1 MRYCAVVIA
10 RIGYPNMNGLS
21 AVSRRIAA
29 IVATTIV
36 GIVLAAPAH
45 GGEQVDR
52 AFEQAKG
59 ALRQGNDDTAI
70 GRLDEAVRLEPKRA
84 KYRGLRGVAW
94 LRKGEYA
101 KGAADLKA
109 AIELNPEDAGQRYRP
124 SPEIRL
130 SAAALRHGQR
140 QVAQIL
146 HDRPGMAQF
155 GPESEFL
162 CRWAERKFAGE
173 DLGTRI
179 DWDPS
184 PPQHSDAE
192 HLAPAGDEHAAIL
205 VAADYQSGPKQG
217 RPRGFEELWAG
228 AIYELHNVTFAPQ
241 FVRLNG
247 EADEG
252 KVTKRAFVAGIL
264 GYEIRAAQQTRAFYL
279 HVFLPWAEKKKL
291 PTDPTLW
298 FCDWWDTPEE
308 VLQSVKDQAAYPWQP
323 YARTHDWATVHRSWH
338 QGRIRRA
345 LRLLEQMRAEKGY
358 QEDEEDVQYWIDRC
372 RERLGKQAVA
382 EAGQHT
388 PPTRK
393 PTKAEPKTDPP
404 ARAGENK

>member
-1 MRYCAVVIA
+1 MMA
-10 RIGYPNMNGLS
+10 
-21 AVSRRIAA
+21 AA
-29 IVATTIV
+29 IISIA
-36 GIVLAAPAH
+36 LAASAH
-45 GGEQVDR
+45 GSQQAEQ
-52 AFEQAKG
+52 AFEQAKW
-59 ALRQGNDDTAI
+59 ALRRGDNDTAI
-70 GRLDEAVRLEPKRA
+70 VRLDEAVRLEPKRA
-84 KYRGLRGVAW
+84 KYRGIRGVAW
-94 LRKGEYA
+94 LRKAEYA

-109 AIELNPEDAGQRYRP
+109 AVELNAEDAGLRYP
-124 SPEIRL
+124 PTAGSRL
-130 SAAALRHGQR
+130 SAEALRHGRR
-140 QVAQIL
+140 QVARML
-146 HDRPGMAQF
+146 RDRPGMAQF

-162 CRWAERKFAGE
+162 RHWAERKFAGE
-173 DLGTRI
+173 DLGTPI

-192 HLAPAGDEHAAIL
+192 HLAPTADEHAAIL
-205 VAADYQSGPKQG
+205 VAAVYQSGPKQG
-217 RPRGFEELWAG
+217 RPRSFEELWAG

-241 FVRLNG
+241 FVRLNS

-252 KVTKRAFVAGIL
+252 KVSKRAFVAGIL

-279 HVFLPWAEKKKL
+279 HVFLPWVEKKKL

-358 QEDEEDVQYWIDRC
+358 QEDEQDVQYWIDRC
-372 RERLGKQAVA
+372 RERLGKQAAA
-382 EAGQHT
+382 EAGPRTAETCKAPKGETKT
-388 PPTRK
+388 PP
-393 PTKAEPKTDPP
+393 PTH
-404 ARAGENK
+404 AGEHK